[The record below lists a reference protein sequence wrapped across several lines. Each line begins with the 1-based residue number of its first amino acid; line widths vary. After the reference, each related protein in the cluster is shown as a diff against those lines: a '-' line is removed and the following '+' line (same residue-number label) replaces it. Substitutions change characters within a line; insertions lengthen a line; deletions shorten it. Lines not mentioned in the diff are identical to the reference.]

1 MDATRILLQVLFAI
15 ALLVLTVWV
24 AHGQSGF
31 EPATHIVPGVSSFSP
46 SSEPQGA
53 ERCQFCHAAEV
64 ADFARSAMAHAL
76 RRAGQEPDGT
86 VTTASSRITMRSSN
100 DGYWQRF
107 ESGREVTDYR
117 IDYVIG
123 SGKHAAGYLLD
134 VANHLFQSPVAYYNS
149 RHAYG
154 LAPGYESLS
163 NPDFTRPVSDA
174 CLFCHSG
181 SALKVPGTANEY
193 RSPPFS
199 PEAISCERCHGAVDR
214 HLQDPRPGTIVN
226 PAKLQRVARDSICE
240 QCHLLGVGRVLN
252 PGKKFSDFR
261 PGEPLEEVFT
271 TYRNVLPP
279 GADGE
284 KFKVISHVEQLAR
297 SVCAQRSN
305 GTLWCGTCHDP
316 HNQPLEPI
324 AYFRSKCLSCHA
336 GKLPASHPDEQSN
349 CIGCH
354 MPKRDAKDGGHTA
367 FTDHRIQSRPDLQE
381 TTTTELDIAAWREP
395 APELQKRNLGIA
407 YINVGMQER
416 SRSFIG
422 RGYRMLTEVQTQF
435 ADDSETFTALGSA
448 LLLAKQNSEAELA
461 FERALQLDPN
471 SVTAETNAASAYL
484 QAGDYGRAK
493 AHLERAVDLDP
504 FHLPALEPLIDIYK
518 QEGNSSKAEELSAKL
533 NSAIEKQSDQVDT
546 SRKSDSEMPIRTTES
561 VYKNIQVLKG
571 IPAEDLIPS
580 MRFVAASLGV
590 ECNYCH
596 VAGHFEKDDKKPK
609 ETARKMMRMVMR
621 INGIS
626 FGGTRE
632 VTCNSCHHGSTRP
645 ESTPGVAGKRAEDS
659 PSSAQKL
666 STDLPT
672 VNDVIDRYVRA
683 LGGIA
688 AIEQIKS
695 SREDGSTSVHGR
707 SSKIEVF
714 NQGADR
720 QVTVRHTTDGDSI
733 TVFDG
738 HEGWWSVPG
747 RPLREMRGAELDAA
761 RIDAGLHF
769 PLHLNETCG
778 DLRTNYPVR
787 IGNVDAYVIS
797 CENVGKP
804 PAHLYFDEQSGLLVR
819 MVRYLPSP
827 LGNIPT
833 QIDYS
838 DYRDIGGIKVPLRWT
853 VAGPDEVAT
862 TQLERVEWNVPID
875 AIRFAKPAQAIS
887 PKPEGQ

>member
-1 MDATRILLQVLFAI
+1 MDARGTLLQSLLSI
-15 ALLVLTVWV
+15 ALLVLVVSAT
-24 AHGQSGF
+24 HGQSGGEF
-31 EPATHIVPGVSSFSP
+31 AAHAAPEVSSFSQLT
-46 SSEPQGA
+46 EPQSA
-53 ERCQFCHAAEV
+53 QRCQFCHAAEV
-64 ADFARSAMAHAL
+64 DGFARSAMAHAL
-76 RRAGQEPDGT
+76 RRAGQEPDGS
-86 VTTASSRITMRSSN
+86 VTTANSQITMQSSS
-100 DGYWQRF
+100 DGYWQRL
-107 ESGREVTDYR
+107 ESGGEVTNYR

-134 VANHLFQSPVAYYNS
+134 LANHLFQSPVAYYNS
-149 RHAYG
+149 RQAYD
-154 LAPGYESLS
+154 LAPGYENLT

-199 PEAISCERCHGAVDR
+199 AEGINCERCHGAVDR
-214 HLQDPRPGTIVN
+214 HLKDPRSGTIVN
-226 PAKLQRVARDSICE
+226 PAELERVARDSICE

-252 PGKKFSDFR
+252 PGKTFSDFR

-305 GTLWCGTCHDP
+305 GKLWCGTCHDP

-336 GKLPASHPDEQSN
+336 RKFPAAHPNEQSN

-367 FTDHRIQSRPDLQE
+367 FTDHRIQRRPDLQE
-381 TTTTELDIAAWREP
+381 TTAKELDIAAWREP

-422 RGYRMLTEVQTQF
+422 RGYRMLTEVQTHF
-435 ADDSETFTALGSA
+435 ANDPAIFTAMGSA

-461 FERALQLDPN
+461 FDRALQLDPD
-471 SVTAETNAASAYL
+471 SVVAETNAASAYL
-484 QAGDYGRAK
+484 QAGDNGRAS
-493 AHLERAVDLDP
+493 AYLERAVALDP
-504 FHLPALEPLIDIYK
+504 FHLPALEPLIELYK
-518 QEGNSSKAEELSAKL
+518 QEGDTSKAEELSAKL
-533 NSAIEKQSDQVDT
+533 SSVIEKQSDRIGASQ
-546 SRKSDSEMPIRTTES
+546 KSDSEMPTRKAES

-571 IPAEDLIPS
+571 IPADGIIPS

-590 ECNYCH
+590 HCNYCH
-596 VAGHFEKDDKKPK
+596 VVGHFDKDDKKPK
-609 ETARKMMRMVMR
+609 QTAREMMRMVLR
-621 INGIS
+621 INAIS

-645 ESTPGVAGKRAEDS
+645 ESIPGIAGEKSEESPTPEQR
-659 PSSAQKL
+659 L

-672 VNDVIDRYVRA
+672 ANDVIDRYLQA
-683 LGGIA
+683 LGGAA
-688 AIEQIKS
+688 AIGQIKS
-695 SREDGSTSVHGR
+695 SKEDGSTIVHGK
-707 SSKIEVF
+707 SSKIEIL
-714 NQGADR
+714 NQATNS
-720 QVTVRHTTDGDSI
+720 QVRIRHTSVGDSL

-738 HEGWWSVPG
+738 HEGWWIVPG

-761 RIDAGLHF
+761 RIDAALQF
-769 PLHLNETCG
+769 PLHLDRTCEN
-778 DLRTNYPVR
+778 LRMDYPVR
-787 IGNVDAYVIS
+787 IGEVDAYVIS
-797 CENVGKP
+797 CENVGKLP
-804 PAHLYFDEQSGLLVR
+804 LQLYFNEQSGLLVR

-838 DYRDIGGIKVPLRWT
+838 DYREVSGVKVPLRWT
-853 VAGPDEVAT
+853 ESEPDEITT
-862 TQLERVEWNVPID
+862 TQLEHVEWNVPID
-875 AIRFAKPAQAIS
+875 AALFAKPAGPIAAGLKRQ
-887 PKPEGQ
+887 